1 MASKRFGPTP
11 CSLYSTC
18 HNSEERKVTS
28 EKRKRQEV
36 QLTQKKQPVD
46 PCYLTLQASKYNP
59 FFPIKVI
66 LYPSFHVIKIQGES
80 QVKSKNIDPM

>member
-1 MASKRFGPTP
+1 MASKRIGPNP
-11 CSLYSTC
+11 CGFYSRY
-18 HNSEERKVTS
+18 HNSEECKVTS

-66 LYPSFHVIKIQGES
+66 LYPSLHVIKIKGES
-80 QVKSKNIDPM
+80 QVKLKNIDPM